1 MQRVLSFQMARGL
14 DESSEFVTKRMCFSF
29 LFSIGFVCVLCGFL
43 LGRFSTQRIVESHAE
58 NKRLEFAGNGLE
70 STRYLQHLLLQRLE
84 GAKLDAD
91 FEQNCASLNFT
102 EDIVD
107 RVHGILSNFSLIDRV
122 VVHPTCIFANARG
135 YREPDRYV
143 VVSASGE
150 GVCIVLELA
159 KIMNDI
165 QREHDWKPRR
175 SLIFCFI
182 FGSSDSCSEI
192 LFQNA
197 FVHSRI
203 MAYVVVHHRVF
214 QEAASIVKN
223 LHFHNDRSISSNNA
237 SSNNTISRLALDI
250 PHAVLSFVNNGI
262 TIDEND
268 HERNMRK
275 IILAQILGQTIW
287 KLSECLI
294 MKWNPRYFDE
304 TVSKALDSIDSTKFF
319 TNKGT
324 YFGYFE
330 NSVLSILNKNI
341 FFLCLDEIQETSV
354 RLLIE
359 VKIFNGMIDAI
370 DTTNVIRTRIL
381 NDLMMDLDRTLLCS
395 DRKFVSKTDW
405 AEILKLAHE
414 PFNVISTR
422 LKQVL
427 KCYETAVQLLQNKI

>member
-214 QEAASIVKN
+214 QGSGPFIASGSDIIQSLVLEAASIVKN

-319 TNKGT
+319 TNK
-324 YFGYFE
+324 
-330 NSVLSILNKNI
+330 
-341 FFLCLDEIQETSV
+341 DEIQETSV